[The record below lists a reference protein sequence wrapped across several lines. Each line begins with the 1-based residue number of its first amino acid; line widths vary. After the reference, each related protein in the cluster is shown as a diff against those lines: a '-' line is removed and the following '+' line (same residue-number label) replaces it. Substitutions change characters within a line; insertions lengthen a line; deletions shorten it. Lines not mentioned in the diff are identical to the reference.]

1 MKLFTDNTVCNW
13 HEHVALDA
21 AGALDISLCDC
32 LSAHCRLL
40 YQDKVAVSVPINV
53 HATPEAV
60 SRANDAVAEA
70 VRRHPGF
77 LYGMAFVDPHHGRAA
92 VAEIE
97 RRVSEGFI
105 GVKLYH
111 QRKLDDPM
119 QYPIIEAC
127 IKLDIPI
134 LMHAGKLSPSHAA
147 AQPNLADS
155 RQFKNI
161 AARYPEAVFIMA
173 HIGGGGDWH
182 WQLKGLA
189 DCPNVFVD
197 ISGSVYDSGIVEET
211 AAVFGADRML
221 YGADGSFSSAAGKLL
236 GAELSDEDKIII
248 LGGPRL
254 AKYFNR
260 R

>member
-1 MKLFTDNTVCNW
+1 MKLFADNTVCNW
-13 HEHVALDA
+13 HEHVALNDAGELDA
-21 AGALDISLCDC
+21 ALCDR
-32 LSAHCRLL
+32 LVTHCRLL
-40 YQDKVAVSVPINV
+40 HQDKVAVSVPINT

-60 SRANDAVAEA
+60 SRANDAVAAA

-77 LYGMAFVDPHHGRAA
+77 LYGMAFADPHHGRAA
-92 VAEIE
+92 VTEIE
-97 RRVSEGFI
+97 RRVDEGFI

-111 QRKLDDPM
+111 QRKLDDQL
-119 QYPIIEAC
+119 QYPIVEAC

-147 AQPNLADS
+147 AQPCLADS

-161 AARYPEAVFIMA
+161 AMRYPETVFIMA

-182 WQLKGLA
+182 WQLKGRA

-197 ISGSVYDSGIVEET
+197 ISGSVYDAGIVEET
-211 AAVFGADRML
+211 VAVFGADRVL
-221 YGADGSFSSAAGKLL
+221 YGADGSFSSAVGKLF
-236 GAELSDEDKIII
+236 GAELSDADKIII

-260 R
+260 G